1 MLSITMITIRS
12 QTMRRMTRR
21 PTHPGNVLKEDYIVP
36 LSITIKDM
44 ARNLG
49 VSRKTLSKIINER
62 GVITPDMA
70 LRLSRA
76 FDTTPDFWL
85 NLQKNFDLWQA
96 EIGSQEWKKVK
107 PFPQDMLHHKSS
119 LNSEQSVQD

>member
-1 MLSITMITIRS
+1 MI
-12 QTMRRMTRR
+12 RR
-21 PTHPGNVLKEDYIVP
+21 PTHPGNIIKEDYLLP

-44 ARNLG
+44 AATLG

-62 GVITPDMA
+62 GAVTPDMA

-76 FDTTPDFWL
+76 FKTTPDFWL

-96 EIGSQEWKKVK
+96 EKESQEWKKVR
-107 PFPQDMLHHKSS
+107 PFPKSLLHHYHSKP
-119 LNSEQSVQD
+119 NSEHIIQD

>member
-1 MLSITMITIRS
+1 MSTMGK
-12 QTMRRMTRR
+12 MTRR
-21 PTHPGNVLKEDYIVP
+21 PTHPGIIIKEDYLMP

-44 ARNLG
+44 AVTLC

-62 GVITPDMA
+62 GAITPDMA

-85 NLQKNFDLWQA
+85 NLQKNFDLWHA
-96 EIGSQEWKKVK
+96 ETGSTEWKKVK
-107 PFPQDMLHHKSS
+107 PFSHKMLHHHPSP
-119 LNSEQSVQD
+119 LGSEQSA

>member
-1 MLSITMITIRS
+1 MSTMG
-12 QTMRRMTRR
+12 RMTRR
-21 PTHPGNVLKEDYIVP
+21 PTHPGIIIKEDYLTP

-44 ARNLG
+44 AATLC

-85 NLQKNFDLWQA
+85 NLQKNFDLWHA
-96 EIGSQEWKKVK
+96 ETGSTEWRKVK
-107 PFPQDMLHHKSS
+107 PFSYKMLHHRSSS
-119 LNSEQSVQD
+119 LG